1 MPFLPGGTR
10 NGKLYENDPSVA
22 SGSLA
27 RRKGSRWSTGVMR
40 SSGEESKLAG
50 GGVELLE
57 DGGGVSKE
65 GPLAGGGA
73 GGGVCVS
80 GVEEEAGAGTG
91 VIVVLVASWAR
102 TSVNG
107 DITDEKTRATAN
119 IFLRHFMKRG
129 LLLRTTMDD
138 DYDTST
144 SYYLLK
150 LEWRKM
156 QAVKYV
162 AAVENF

>member
-1 MPFLPGGTR
+1 
-10 NGKLYENDPSVA
+10 
-22 SGSLA
+22 
-27 RRKGSRWSTGVMR
+27 MR
-40 SSGEESKLAG
+40 SSGEDVRVAG

-65 GPLAGGGA
+65 ALLAGGSA